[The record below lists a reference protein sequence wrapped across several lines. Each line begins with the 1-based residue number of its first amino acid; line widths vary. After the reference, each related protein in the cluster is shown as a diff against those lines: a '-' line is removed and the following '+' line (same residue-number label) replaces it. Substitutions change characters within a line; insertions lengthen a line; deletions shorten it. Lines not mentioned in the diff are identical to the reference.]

1 MERNESNVHWEIS
14 LFWGSPLAKFID
26 GVKFIKK
33 ISMMIRWGGDLPTK
47 YRWGY
52 IEGRKLVRKIM

>member
-1 MERNESNVHWEIS
+1 MVRNESNGHWEIS
-14 LFWGSPLAKFID
+14 LSWGSPVAKFID

-52 IEGRKLVRKIM
+52 IEGRKFVRKIM